1 MADRD
6 EHFRLEPTVF
16 GAVRR
21 YPAMVLA
28 VVLLTVA
35 SAVGITM
42 ARAQEFRAQ
51 ATVTVPQPLSSQ
63 GQAGDQYLAS
73 QVLLLKSP
81 EVAERAVGIA
91 NASLGGQA
99 LAEADFK
106 GENASLD
113 VIPPDATS
121 TPGTYGANII
131 TVAFTWSDA
140 RGAQAG
146 ANAVLRAFDE
156 VRSEAIRAQGQA
168 TVAGIERAI
177 RDARTRGQLSD
188 LVNQRTEVL
197 VNEQMD
203 LARHPTMAWAAE
215 PRVPVSGSVVKFGV
229 LGLLVGMILGAALAF
244 ARASRRRS
252 FDDELQP
259 ATLYGAPLL
268 GGLPASVPGT
278 PSGEPGEPVPLAMTA
293 DRHSADAE
301 AFRFAAGSVQ
311 RIRTEQ
317 GKRLSLAF
325 VSTVADPARSEVVAN
340 LAVAIAESGTR
351 VLAVDADASRGGLTA
366 RLLPGSPNVQGLEQ
380 VLAGTR
386 AVHDCVERSPL
397 QARLSVLPSGAATPQ
412 VVTGAAY
419 LTAVRQVLGK
429 GKAGYEVVLVDGPPL
444 LQAAVATEL
453 VDAADAVVVVMGPHE
468 PVRDHLEVLRRLDLV
483 EANVVGYLY
492 RREPAGRRL
501 DHLRHLLPHGS
512 ARLGRAKAWLARPSR
527 SAEVDPGPPPSGDGR
542 SAPLP
547 GARG

>member
-6 EHFRLEPTVF
+6 GEHFRLEPTVF

-21 YPAMVLA
+21 YPVMVLA

-35 SAVGITM
+35 LAVGVTLT
-42 ARAQEFRAQ
+42 RAQQYRAQ

-81 EVAERAVGIA
+81 EVAERAVVIA
-91 NASLGGQA
+91 NHSLGRQA
-99 LAEADFK
+99 LAEGDVK
-106 GENASLD
+106 GETASLE

-121 TPGTYGANII
+121 TPGTYGANVI
-131 TVAFTWSDA
+131 TVAFTWSDP

-146 ANAVLRAFDE
+146 VNAVLRAFDE
-156 VRSEAIRAQGQA
+156 VRSEDIRTQGEA
-168 TVAGIERAI
+168 TVAGIEKTI

-188 LVNQRTEVL
+188 LVNQRTETL

-203 LARHPTMAWAAE
+203 LARHPTMAWAPE
-215 PRVPVSGSVVKFGV
+215 PRVPVSGSVLKFGV
-229 LGLLVGMILGAALAF
+229 LGLLIGMVLGAALAF

-259 ATLYGAPLL
+259 ASLYGAPLL
-268 GGLPASVPGT
+268 GGLPAPVPST
-278 PSGEPGEPVPLAMTA
+278 PSSGEPGAPAPLAMTA

-325 VSTVADPARSEVVAN
+325 VSTAADPARSEVVAN
-340 LAVAIAESGTR
+340 LAVAMAETGTR
-351 VLAVDADASRGGLTA
+351 VLAVDADASGGRLSA
-366 RLLPGSPNVQGLEQ
+366 RLLPDSPNAQGLAQ
-380 VLAGTR
+380 VLAGTL

-412 VVTGAAY
+412 MLTGTAY

-453 VDAADAVVVVMGPHE
+453 ADAADAVVVVMGPHE

-492 RREPAGRRL
+492 RREPGRPRL
-501 DHLRHLLPHGS
+501 DHLRHLL
-512 ARLGRAKAWLARPSR
+512 SR
-527 SAEVDPGPPPSGDGR
+527 STAQLDRVKGR
-542 SAPLP
+542 LADRAVVRP
-547 GARG
+547 